1 MTEVSEAD
9 RTTHISGILV
19 HAPEDRAG
27 DVAARIEAMA
37 GAEVYA
43 REGGK
48 LAVVLEAGDEHGL
61 NELFNEIALMENVYS
76 AALVSHYLDEPDR
89 SGGEACN

>member
-1 MTEVSEAD
+1 MSDAAASET
-9 RTTHISGILV
+9 TTHISGILV

-27 DVAARIEAMA
+27 EVAARIEAMA

-61 NELFNEIALMENVYS
+61 NDLFNEIALMENVYS
-76 AALVSHYLDEPDR
+76 AALVSHYLDEPDG